1 MGKITGFL
9 EYQRE
14 SPARRPVTERVN
26 DWFDIYHPMPP
37 EKVRT
42 QAARCMD
49 CGVPFCHTG
58 CPVNNLIPDW
68 NDLVFNDRWRDA
80 IRTLHAT
87 NNFPEFTGRICPAPC
102 EAACVLGINE
112 PAVAI
117 KSVENAI
124 IERAWSEGWVKPER
138 PEKRTGKRVAIIGSG
153 PAGLAAAQQLNRA
166 GHHVTVFEKQDRIG
180 GLLRYGIPDFKLEK
194 HVVDRRIDQL
204 VAEGI
209 EFVVNAWIGKTHTI
223 EQLRKEYQAVLLAV
237 GAEAP
242 RDVEIPG
249 RQLSG
254 VHWAMDYLTQQNK
267 ILAGESVPENER
279 ITAEGKHVVILGG
292 GDTGAD
298 CLGTAHRQKCK
309 SVTML
314 QHNQRPPETRH
325 ESTPWPEWPFQLR
338 VEGAH
343 EEGGLREFAVQTR
356 AFLGNADG
364 RVNKLECVR
373 VGPKP
378 RFEPVPGS
386 ELTLDADLVLIA
398 IGYTGT
404 VRSGLIEQLKVQTT
418 PKGLVATDATYQS
431 SVPGVYAAGDAR
443 VGATLVVTAIAEGRK
458 AAHFIDKALMG
469 STKLPT

>member
-1 MGKITGFL
+1 MGKPTGFL
-9 EYQRE
+9 DYARE
-14 SPARRPVTERVN
+14 TPVRRPVIERVN
-26 DWFDIYHPMPP
+26 DWFEIYRPMP
-37 EKVRT
+37 EESVKT

-68 NDLVFNDRWRDA
+68 NDLVYQDRWRDA
-80 IRTLHAT
+80 IRRLHAT

-102 EAACVLGINE
+102 ETACVLGINE

-124 IERAWSEGWVKPER
+124 IERAWLEGWVKPEK
-138 PEKRTGKRVAIIGSG
+138 PERRTGKRVAIIGSG
-153 PAGLAAAQQLNRA
+153 PAGLAAAQQLNRV
-166 GHHVTVFEKQDRIG
+166 GHHVTVFEKADRVG

-194 HVVDRRIDQL
+194 QVVDRRLDQL
-204 VAEGI
+204 KAEGI
-209 EFVVNAWIGKTHTI
+209 EFVLNAWIGRTHPVET
-223 EQLRKEYQAVLLAV
+223 LRREYQAVLIAV

-242 RDVEIPG
+242 REVEIPG
-249 RQLSG
+249 RHLEG

-267 ILAGESVPENER
+267 VVAGESVLGPER

-314 QHNQRPPETRH
+314 QHNQRPPDERDP
-325 ESTPWPEWPFQLR
+325 STPWPEWPFQLR

-356 AFLGNADG
+356 AFVGDSGGNV
-364 RVNKLECVR
+364 RKLQCVR

-386 ELTLDADLVLIA
+386 EITLDADLVLIA
-398 IGYTGT
+398 VGYNGA
-404 VRSGLIEQLKVQTT
+404 VKAGFLEQLGVNTNLRGVVT
-418 PKGLVATDATYQS
+418 TDASYQT

-443 VGATLVVTAIAEGRK
+443 VGAKLVVTAIAEGRK
-458 AAHFIDKALMG
+458 SAHYIDKHLMG
-469 STKLPT
+469 TSKLPL